1 MGKILAIAA
10 LFSGFFFGGIF
21 VVHPSFQEYQIKKE
35 KNKIL
40 REEFENLE
48 NYIEEINKLGEKM
61 EENKEVLELIKTAFP
76 EDHDAPALFLYLE
89 DTMIESDLE
98 RSGEMGAF
106 SSKPYSPNE
115 IDHSRIKVVDFNI
128 GISGD
133 YYNIKDFFMETEKS
147 ARLIKVNNMSI
158 SKASES
164 VDAFEVAEDEFEEEA
179 TTGNDGNLD
188 VKIEANTYSY

>member
-1 MGKILAIAA
+1 MGKILAIA
-10 LFSGFFFGGIF
+10 LFFSGFFFGGVL

-35 KNKIL
+35 RNRIL

-48 NYIEEINKLGEKM
+48 NYIEEVNEIGKKIK
-61 EENKEVLELIKTAFP
+61 ENKESLELVKTAFP

-89 DTMIESDLE
+89 DTMTENNLQ

-106 SSKPYSPNE
+106 SLKPYSPNE
-115 IDHSRIKVVDFNI
+115 IDHSRIKVVDFSI
-128 GISGD
+128 GVGGD
-133 YYNIKDFFMETEKS
+133 YQNVKNFFMKTEKS
-147 ARLIKVNNMSI
+147 ARLIKVNNMNI

-164 VDAFEVAEDEFEEEA
+164 VDAFEVDEFAGEVA
-179 TTGNDGNLD
+179 GNDGKLN

>member
-21 VVHPSFQEYQIKKE
+21 VVHPSFQEYQVKKE

-48 NYIEEINKLGEKM
+48 NYIEKINKLGEKM
-61 EENKEVLELIKTAFP
+61 EENKEALELIKTAFP

-89 DTMIESDLE
+89 DTMIGSDLE

-115 IDHSRIKVVDFNI
+115 IDHSRIKVVDFSI